1 MDKLKSAANRLYSF
15 RLERDFRFGVVF
27 GIKLEIIAAKRK
39 LVKLQIIFAEQKQNV
54 RIFGLFAHKLE
65 QHVVGQRVKL
75 HIVINLGKKQLCF
88 KGSGLVFQRAANQR
102 DSFDILSLFYKR
114 VRLVQHKLVGGGKNS
129 VFAFVVSH

>member
-54 RIFGLFAHKLE
+54 RIFGLFA
-65 QHVVGQRVKL
+65 